1 MTIRTDIA
9 REIKAGRTRWLALD
23 LYGKFEHAVVL
34 VLGGLIALI
43 ALSALWNLAVLMVTT
58 LILVDPFDPTEHTVF
73 QELFGMI
80 FTVIIALE
88 FKHSVEVSVG
98 RQESVVQVRSV
109 VLLTMLAVLRKI
121 IIFDMSASD
130 AAWKLMALGV
140 AMLALGAVYWFV
152 RERGRHEGPGAGRAA
167 ASPSGHGA
175 AATPDRQPP
184 GLA

>member
-1 MTIRTDIA
+1 MTIRSDIA
-9 REIKAGRTRWLALD
+9 CEITAGRARWRALG

-43 ALSALWNLAVLMVTT
+43 AVSALWNLAVLMVTT

-121 IIFDMSASD
+121 IIFDITGPD
-130 AAWKLMALGV
+130 AAWKLLALGV

-152 RERGRHEGPGAGRAA
+152 REPDRREGKGAGARPSRPGDAA
-167 ASPSGHGA
+167 AA
-175 AATPDRQPP
+175 EEIK
-184 GLA
+184 

>member
-1 MTIRTDIA
+1 MTIRSDLMG
-9 REIKAGRTRWLALD
+9 EIRAGRTRWLALG

-121 IIFDMSASD
+121 IIFDMAAPD
-130 AAWKLMALGV
+130 AAWKLLALGV
-140 AMLALGAVYWFV
+140 VMLALGAVYWFV
-152 RERGRHEGPGAGRAA
+152 RERDRHGGKGAGERPAHAA
-167 ASPSGHGA
+167 A
-175 AATPDRQPP
+175 AATGAPDRQV
-184 GLA
+184 